1 MAGRKG
7 RNPHPPEEP
16 SETRGVEPAAEVE
29 PGMVVGTTGGDL
41 GDTDLSKPKVA
52 EVQRDKR
59 GHVDKLIVSKG
70 VIFRKRIE
78 VPAER
83 VETVE
88 SPDTRVPEG
97 EVVIASSETEIGTL
111 RAVGTEELPATAPT
125 EAPNPS
131 DTLSRVEETLPT
143 AEGLRRREKKRR
155 RTRRFDDHAQPAPPT
170 GTPPT
175 GAPPIGGL
183 RGLLHTIGP
192 GFLSG
197 TAGNDSSAVTSYSVN
212 GATNGYSQLWLM
224 VISTPLYQSVQ
235 YACAKIG
242 RISGQGLAKLLK
254 DHYGRKVALPAA
266 LILIVANAALIA
278 ADLTA
283 IGAGMQL
290 LTGVAWQWFTVPAA
304 VFLWYITVYQNFGVI
319 KRVFVAMSLVFVAY
333 LVTGIISGAD
343 WGAVVRAT
351 VIPHISLGFAGIS
364 TAVAL
369 LGATVS
375 PYTMFW
381 QVQGEREQD
390 RAGRPRQQL
399 RMAALDIG
407 SGTISGNLV
416 AYFIMVSTAATLYLH
431 HKSITTA
438 ADAAQALQPLLGPAA
453 KYLFAIGF
461 IGAGIVAIPV
471 LVASTSYVIAEFIG
485 WPASLWRKPWQSEGF
500 YLILTGALLVSLGI
514 SLLRVNPIQLMFWAN
529 VLQGVLSPVMV
540 VFVLLVGNSRKIMGR
555 FRLSRWNNIGLALT
569 ATLMFAAAV
578 LLFYGL
584 ATGQGGP

>member
-7 RNPHPPEEP
+7 RNPHPTEEP
-16 SETRGVEPAAEVE
+16 SKTPGAEPAAEIE
-29 PGMVVGTTGGDL
+29 PGMVVETTGGDL

-52 EVQRDKR
+52 EVLRDKR
-59 GHVDKLIVSKG
+59 GRVEKLIVSKG

-78 VPAER
+78 VPVER
-83 VETVE
+83 VEAVE
-88 SPDTRVPEG
+88 SPDAKAPEG
-97 EVVIASSETEIGTL
+97 EVVISSTEMEIDTL
-111 RAVGTEELPATAPT
+111 KAVGTEELPAAAPA

-131 DTLSRVEETLPT
+131 DTLARVEETLPT
-143 AEGLRRREKKRR
+143 AEGLRRREKQRR
-155 RTRRFDDHAQPAPPT
+155 LTRRPEDRAQS
-170 GTPPT
+170 TPPT
-175 GAPPIGGL
+175 GEPPIGGL
-183 RGLLHTIGP
+183 RGLLHIIGP

-242 RISGQGLAKLLK
+242 RISGQGLASLLK
-254 DHYGRKVALPAA
+254 EHYGRKVALPAA

-283 IGAGMQL
+283 IGSGMQL

-333 LVTGIISGAD
+333 LVTGIISGAN
-343 WGAVVRAT
+343 WGAVLRAT

-390 RAGRPRQQL
+390 RAGRPRHQL

-540 VFVLLVGNSRKIMGR
+540 VFVLLVGNSHKIMGR

>member
-7 RNPHPPEEP
+7 RNPHPTEEP
-16 SETRGVEPAAEVE
+16 STTRAAEPASEVE
-29 PGMVVGTTGGDL
+29 PGMVVETTGGDL
-41 GDTDLSKPKVA
+41 GEADVSKPRVT
-52 EVQRDKR
+52 EVVRDKR
-59 GHVDKLIVSKG
+59 GNVDKLIVSKG

-88 SPDTRVPEG
+88 SPDAKAPDG
-97 EVVIASSETEIGTL
+97 EVVIASSETEIDTL
-111 RAVGTEELPATAPT
+111 KAVGTEELSAATPS

-131 DTLSRVEETLPT
+131 DTLARIEEVMPT
-143 AEGLRRREKKRR
+143 VEGLRRREKQNRR
-155 RTRRFDDHAQPAPPT
+155 QRRSEDQTQPEPPT
-170 GTPPT
+170 GT
-175 GAPPIGGL
+175 PPIGGL

-224 VISTPLYQSVQ
+224 LISTPLYQSVQ

-254 DHYGRKVALPAA
+254 DNYGRKVALPAA

-283 IGAGMQL
+283 IGSGMQL

-304 VFLWYITVYQNFGVI
+304 AFLWYITVYQNFGVI

-390 RAGRPRQQL
+390 RAGRPRHQL

-416 AYFIMVSTAATLYLH
+416 
-431 HKSITTA
+431 
-438 ADAAQALQPLLGPAA
+438 
-453 KYLFAIGF
+453 
-461 IGAGIVAIPV
+461 
-471 LVASTSYVIAEFIG
+471 
-485 WPASLWRKPWQSEGF
+485 
-500 YLILTGALLVSLGI
+500 
-514 SLLRVNPIQLMFWAN
+514 
-529 VLQGVLSPVMV
+529 
-540 VFVLLVGNSRKIMGR
+540 
-555 FRLSRWNNIGLALT
+555 
-569 ATLMFAAAV
+569 
-578 LLFYGL
+578 
-584 ATGQGGP
+584 